1 MAIIRLFVLFLL
13 GVLPTILP
21 AQITDNFS
29 DGDFTNSPSWSGDAT
44 EYSINTGFQL
54 QLNGISSDTSSL
66 SFASP
71 FLANTEWNFWVRE
84 NFAPSDNNNVR
95 IYLVSDLAFLEG
107 PINGYYIR
115 MGENGSFDSV
125 DLWEQSGNTH
135 TKIIDGINAHCAATN
150 NVIRIK
156 VTRDAT
162 GNWSLFSD
170 ITGGYNYQPEGTVFN
185 NTHSFSNFFGVFSK
199 YTLTNNTDFY
209 FDDFYVGPIIVDV
222 TAPTIIAAAA
232 ISSTQLD
239 VTFSEGVEL
248 SSSQTTTNYSVNLGI
263 GNPSVAVRDAVNLS
277 LVHLT
282 FTTPFISATTYTLSI
297 INVQDLNTNVI
308 TLGTTPFSYF
318 PISIPAYHDVRI
330 NEIFPDPSPIIGLPN
345 AEFVEIYNTSA
356 NNFDLTGW
364 TFTDGSSTGM
374 FPTYILPA
382 GAYLILCSS
391 SDTAL
396 FSSFGSVLGISAW
409 PSLNNSGDPLKL
421 FDTGSNIIDSAHYD
435 LTWYHDLIKQDGGWS
450 LELINP
456 TSLVG
461 CAPGG
466 NWIASTNII
475 GGTPGVV
482 NSVFNNSPDVTG
494 PVLQSVSAIDSLHV
508 ELCFDESIDPALLSN
523 VLSYLIS
530 PTILNPIS
538 LSYDTATLRCVT
550 LVLGTSLMNN
560 SNYQVVF
567 STLADC
573 YGNVAAPDTGNFS
586 YHLLQPYD
594 VVINEVM
601 ADPDPP
607 IQLPNEE
614 YTELYNRTAYDIK
627 LLNWTITV
635 GSTTRALPTIILP
648 ADSFIVLTP
657 TASAPL
663 FTGINVVGVTSFPAL
678 TNTGGTIILRNQN
691 GMVVHSI
698 SYLDSWYQN
707 AAKSDGGWSIEQI
720 DPLNP
725 CGGNHNW
732 KASNSN
738 LGGTPGNKNSVDAL
752 NSDVVNPHLIRVSV
766 LAPDS
771 IRLYFSEPL
780 DSSTMSNFLLY
791 TIDNSIGNPISVT
804 PISPAFSNCDLKLA
818 TSIVPGIIYSITANV
833 LISDC
838 VGNPLAVPNSAF
850 FALPEGALPGE
861 LLINEILF
869 DPIDGGTDFVEIYNN
884 SNKVLDLKNILLCS
898 EDTLLNTLTELN
910 IVAPDGYLLFPKQYL
925 VLSEGSLAVQMQYP
939 ISTNIEH
946 CLEMSNIPSMNISGD
961 LVVLAD
967 TGFHIL
973 DRLVYLPTWHFPLLQ
988 NTKGVSLER
997 IDFNRNTQ
1005 DATNWHS
1012 ASENCGY
1019 GTPTKQ
1025 NSQFNAGGEG
1035 EGEVEIVQQIFS
1047 PDGDGNNDVVNI
1059 DYNFTEPG
1067 LVASIIIFD
1076 ARGRLVRNLIHSE
1089 LLGTESGTFSWDGI
1103 MDDRTKA
1110 RVGAYIIYFET
1121 FSVDGKVKKYKRS
1134 CVLAAKF

>member
-1 MAIIRLFVLFLL
+1 
-13 GVLPTILP
+13 
-21 AQITDNFS
+21 
-29 DGDFTNSPSWSGDAT
+29 
-44 EYSINTGFQL
+44 
-54 QLNGISSDTSSL
+54 
-66 SFASP
+66 
-71 FLANTEWNFWVRE
+71 
-84 NFAPSDNNNVR
+84 
-95 IYLVSDLAFLEG
+95 
-107 PINGYYIR
+107 
-115 MGENGSFDSV
+115 
-125 DLWEQSGNTH
+125 
-135 TKIIDGINAHCAATN
+135 
-150 NVIRIK
+150 
-156 VTRDAT
+156 
-162 GNWSLFSD
+162 
-170 ITGGYNYQPEGTVFN
+170 
-185 NTHSFSNFFGVFSK
+185 
-199 YTLTNNTDFY
+199 
-209 FDDFYVGPIIVDV
+209 
-222 TAPTIIAAAA
+222 
-232 ISSTQLD
+232 
-239 VTFSEGVEL
+239 
-248 SSSQTTTNYSVNLGI
+248 
-263 GNPSVAVRDAVNLS
+263 
-277 LVHLT
+277 
-282 FTTPFISATTYTLSI
+282 
-297 INVQDLNTNVI
+297 
-308 TLGTTPFSYF
+308 
-318 PISIPAYHDVRI
+318 
-330 NEIFPDPSPIIGLPN
+330 
-345 AEFVEIYNTSA
+345 
-356 NNFDLTGW
+356 
-364 TFTDGSSTGM
+364 
-374 FPTYILPA
+374 
-382 GAYLILCSS
+382 
-391 SDTAL
+391 
-396 FSSFGSVLGISAW
+396 
-409 PSLNNSGDPLKL
+409 
-421 FDTGSNIIDSAHYD
+421 
-435 LTWYHDLIKQDGGWS
+435 
-450 LELINP
+450 
-456 TSLVG
+456 LVG
-461 CAPGG
+461 CTPGG

-482 NSVFNNSPDVTG
+482 NSVFNNSPDITG

-508 ELCFDESIDPALLSN
+508 ELCFNEAIDPALLSN

-614 YTELYNRTAYDIK
+614 YTELYNTTAYDIK
-627 LLNWTITV
+627 LSNWTITV
-635 GSTTRALPTIILP
+635 GNTTRTLPTIILP

-663 FTGINVVGVTSFPAL
+663 FTGINVVGVTSFPSL

-691 GMVVHSI
+691 GMVIHSI

-725 CGGNHNW
+725 CGGSNNW
-732 KASNSN
+732 MASNSV

-752 NSDVVNPHLIRVSV
+752 NADVVNPHLIRVSV

-780 DSSTMSNFLLY
+780 DSSIMSNLFLY
-791 TIDNSIGNPISVT
+791 SIDNSIGNPISVT

-818 TSIVPGIIYSITANV
+818 TSIVPGIIYSITANI

-838 VGNPLAVPNSAF
+838 VGNPLTLPNTCL

-869 DPIDGGTDFVEIYNN
+869 DPNDGGTDFVEIYNN

-925 VLSEGSLAVQMQYP
+925 VLSEKSLAVQMQYP
-939 ISTNIEH
+939 TSTNIEH

-967 TGFHIL
+967 TGLNIL

-1047 PDGDGNNDVVNI
+1047 PDGDGNNDVLNI

-1121 FSVDGKVKKYKRS
+1121 FSVGGKVKKYKRT